1 MIFGKLN
8 CQNVKLTLV
17 ESNNDE
23 NQNEIYIELIF
34 NKTILKDFIMTL
46 LTIKEQNGQKSI
58 PLTERE
64 RQVLKYLAE
73 GKTNEEIAKFLNV
86 TVHTAKAHV
95 HNIFEKMEV
104 QDRTQAVVRAIK
116 QHIIDV

>member
-1 MIFGKLN
+1 MIFSKLN
-8 CQNVKLTLV
+8 SQNVKLTLV
-17 ESNNDE
+17 ESNKDE

-34 NKTILKDFIMTL
+34 NKSILKDFIMTL
-46 LTIKEQNGQKSI
+46 LTIKEKDNLKTISI
-58 PLTERE
+58 TERE

-104 QDRTQAVVRAIK
+104 QDRTQAVVKAI
-116 QHIIDV
+116 QHHIIDV